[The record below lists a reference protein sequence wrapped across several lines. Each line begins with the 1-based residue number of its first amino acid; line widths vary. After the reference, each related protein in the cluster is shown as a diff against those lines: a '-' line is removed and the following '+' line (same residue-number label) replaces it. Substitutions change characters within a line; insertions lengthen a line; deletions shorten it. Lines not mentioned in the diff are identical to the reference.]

1 MTFCCL
7 HVKLAVLFLDRVTRG
22 YSLHCHQKTLSVASP
37 SPADR
42 AGAPLHRP
50 CDLCAV
56 GFAESGA
63 VALGHYARDLHD
75 RESCHPSCIVGSPYL
90 CPSLFSLE
98 LDCLGPGADRFWFH
112 LCGRLDCF
120 AAGDENRSRAV
131 SGSLPPYGVSGDC
144 SGFGCE
150 RRRVRGGGIPTQAER
165 AKRLARA
172 DGRERND
179 SAATARRR
187 IETGARNS
195 ADALAKQSAAAGGC
209 PDCWGLATC
218 PRSQRD
224 YFDVIRLDEKRLGIC
239 MGDVAGKGITAAL
252 LMANLQASV
261 RAFATA
267 DATPEV
273 VCTKLNKFLCANIAS
288 GKFVTFFYAIFDS
301 ETRTLIY
308 ENAGH
313 SPGLL
318 IRVNGKVE
326 GLGGGGA
333 VLGGMPARVYQNA
346 AVQLEPLD
354 KLLLSTDGITEA
366 ENSKLEEFGEQRLLG
381 AAQVSDA
388 SALDTQ
394 RTVMQKVTEFCGGN
408 FRDDATLLVLRVV

>member
-22 YSLHCHQKTLSVASP
+22 YSLHCHQKALSVASP

-144 SGFGCE
+144 SGFGRE
-150 RRRVRGGGIPTQAER
+150 RRWVRGGGIPTQAER

-179 SAATARRR
+179 SAATARGR

-218 PRSQRD
+218 PRSQR
-224 YFDVIRLDEKRLGIC
+224 RLLRCDPAGRETPRYLYGGRGRQGNHRGIADGQPPGIC
-239 MGDVAGKGITAAL
+239 SCLRDGRRDSRGRMYKTEQIPL
-252 LMANLQASV
+252 CEHCLREV
-261 RAFATA
+261 RY
-267 DATPEV
+267 V
-273 VCTKLNKFLCANIAS
+273 FLCH
-288 GKFVTFFYAIFDS
+288 F
-301 ETRTLIY
+301 
-308 ENAGH
+308 
-313 SPGLL
+313 
-318 IRVNGKVE
+318 
-326 GLGGGGA
+326 
-333 VLGGMPARVYQNA
+333 
-346 AVQLEPLD
+346 
-354 KLLLSTDGITEA
+354 
-366 ENSKLEEFGEQRLLG
+366 
-381 AAQVSDA
+381 
-388 SALDTQ
+388 
-394 RTVMQKVTEFCGGN
+394 
-408 FRDDATLLVLRVV
+408 